1 MRSCHTAR
9 PGTVTRHSATSLSP
23 SLTLLTKDPG
33 VYYRILVAHNIAYSN
48 GHWTLDQLIQ
58 VQLILTRLGEAGV
71 LKYILVAFVYRHI
84 NKLAYGLCMP
94 CLMGYFYSYTI
105 LSNKYFVINFIIVNG
120 LEGAVRLPTGTSV
133 KYLL

>member
-1 MRSCHTAR
+1 MYA
-9 PGTVTRHSATSLSP
+9 
-23 SLTLLTKDPG
+23 
-33 VYYRILVAHNIAYSN
+33 
-48 GHWTLDQLIQ
+48 
-58 VQLILTRLGEAGV
+58 
-71 LKYILVAFVYRHI
+71 
-84 NKLAYGLCMP
+84 